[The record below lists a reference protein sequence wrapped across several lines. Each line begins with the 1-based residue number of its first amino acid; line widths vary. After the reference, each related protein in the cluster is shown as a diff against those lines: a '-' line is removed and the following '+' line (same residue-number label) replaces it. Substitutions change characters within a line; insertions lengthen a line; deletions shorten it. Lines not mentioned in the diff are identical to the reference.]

1 MEAVA
6 TAAATSLVE
15 WMVPKLFDSLLA
27 KHELRKSLKID
38 INYIKNEF
46 AMISAVIHNDD
57 RCSGCRGGRED
68 VNMVWINMVRE
79 LAHAIEDCIDRFM
92 HRVRADQ
99 DTGRVRQAFH
109 RAKTMKARNKF
120 AAEIRQLKKRSEDV
134 FKLRDS
140 YNNASSSTS
149 SPRQS
154 LSSQQTDTPT
164 AIEDDEDGTHSE
176 ASIAV
181 PVGMD
186 TPRDELL
193 DLIQQEQKLKVITIV
208 GFHGMGKTL
217 LANHVYKAIESKS
230 EYEARAWVPPRKLG
244 GSGAAA
250 DVLKEILWQL
260 GHLPLPTSGGL
271 TQLKASIKK
280 CIGTKRFFIVID
292 DLRTVA
298 YWHDMKK
305 AFMGLSGRFLVTTA
319 IQHVANTCSS
329 SVVRDH
335 VYTMATLSDQHS
347 RQLFFNEAF
356 QDDEPPLDAEELGSA
371 ALKKCDGLPLALVT
385 TARFFQSAGNPTPM
399 KWAKLC
405 ADLGTYLESDE
416 LFARMRR
423 VLVQSYTSLDSQVAR
438 IFLLYL
444 GTYPSGRPIKKKRL
458 LRRWLSEGLSPGD
471 NACSALNTAI
481 INFNKLVDRSI
492 IQPMDASGN
501 STEVKTCHTH
511 GMMLEFVLRKSMS
524 DNFVTVLYNGQSN
537 PSIPSNIRRLALH
550 HARPREVQG
559 LTLVRSLTILGEAH
573 PSVLDFSKY
582 ELLRVLD
589 LEECVVSL
597 GDGHLKLICTKLLL
611 LRYLC
616 LGAAVIATALPKEIS
631 KLQVLDTLDVRNTAI
646 EILQTQV
653 LELPC
658 LVHLFGKFK
667 LKQDVGGR
675 TMSKLQ
681 TWLSVKSKLE
691 TLAGFVLGNSKSQEF
706 AQLMYNMND
715 LTKVKILCESTADTS
730 SSSHLSK
737 AIKGFIERSTDSTGT
752 PSLSLN
758 FEDELTQDML
768 NFSLDKGKNH
778 CCYLAS
784 LKLQG
789 SKICSLPSFVAF
801 LGGLT
806 KLGLSSPQL
815 SLSQDFLA
823 TLSKVP
829 GLAHLK
835 LVATSLGRLVITKGT
850 LKSLVRLSI
859 LVKSMI
865 GQLEI
870 QEGAL
875 PRLRSM
881 QLLCKDLAGSISGT
895 SAVHSLGHLDEIALH
910 RDVGDET
917 KNEWKEAAKN
927 LPGRRPKILF
937 L

>member
-57 RCSGCRGGRED
+57 RRSGCRGGRED

-164 AIEDDEDGTHSE
+164 AIEDDEDGTYSE

-230 EYEARAWVPPRKLG
+230 EYEARAWLPPRKLG

-298 YWHDMKK
+298 YWHDIKK
-305 AFMGLSGRFLVTTA
+305 AFMGLS
-319 IQHVANTCSS
+319 
-329 SVVRDH
+329 
-335 VYTMATLSDQHS
+335 
-347 RQLFFNEAF
+347 AF

-385 TARFFQSAGNPTPM
+385 TARFFQSVGNPTPM

-501 STEVKTCHTH
+501 NTEVKTCHTH

-631 KLQVLDTLDVRNTAI
+631 NLQVLDTLDVRNTAI

-691 TLAGFVLGNSKSQEF
+691 TLAGFVLDNSKSQEF

-737 AIKGFIERSTDSTGT
+737 AIKGFIERSTESTGT

-806 KLGLSSPQL
+806 KLGLSTPQL

-835 LVATSLGRLVITKGT
+835 LLATSLGRLVITKGT

-865 GQLEI
+865 GELEI

>member
-46 AMISAVIHNDD
+46 AMISAVIHDDD
-57 RCSGCRGGRED
+57 RRSGCCGGRED

-120 AAEIRQLKKRSEDV
+120 AAEIQQLKKRSEDV

-230 EYEARAWVPPRKLG
+230 EYEARAWLPPRKLG

-292 DLRTVA
+292 DLQTVA

-329 SVVRDH
+329 SVVCDH

-405 ADLGTYLESDE
+405 ADLGTHLESDE

-423 VLVQSYTSLDSQVAR
+423 VLVQSYTSLGSQVAR

-511 GMMLEFVLRKSMS
+511 GMMREFVLRKSMS

-616 LGAAVIATALPKEIS
+616 LGAAVIATSLPKEIS
-631 KLQVLDTLDVRNTAI
+631 KLQVLDTLDVRNTPI

-667 LKQDVGGR
+667 LKQDVGGWR
-675 TMSKLQ
+675 MSKLQ
-681 TWLSVKSKLE
+681 AWLSMKSKLE
-691 TLAGFVLGNSKSQEF
+691 TLAGFVLENSKSQEF